1 MGGENIATPIL
12 AFGCALIVFLIFV
25 LLLVI
30 DHVVRYRKMINRKR
44 KVKIQGEPITL
55 YSSPDLQSDWTSDP
69 TFNNNNN
76 LNYGIVDFVPPGKET
91 PSMEEKKPDE
101 EDMTVRPPHIGE
113 LLQSRLN
120 EVEAQDNEGV
130 ANEEP
135 LDYAYEGQENERMEN
150 GDLSSG
156 TSLHSI

>member
-55 YSSPDLQSDWTSDP
+55 YSSPDLQ
-69 TFNNNNN
+69 F
-76 LNYGIVDFVPPGKET
+76 PPGKET

>member
-1 MGGENIATPIL
+1 MSGEIATPIL

-25 LLLVI
+25 VLLVI
-30 DHVVRYRKMINRKR
+30 DHVIRYQKMINRKR

-55 YSSPDLQSDWTSDP
+55 YSSPEIQSDWTSDP
-69 TFNNNNN
+69 TLINNM
-76 LNYGIVDFVPPGKET
+76 NYGVVVNHVPPEKET
-91 PSMEEKKPDE
+91 PTVEDKKAD
-101 EDMTVRPPHIGE
+101 EDMMVRPPHIGE

-120 EVEAQDNEGV
+120 EVEAQDYEN
-130 ANEEP
+130 ASNEEP